1 MIKIFFDDA
10 CSLCQKEI
18 HYYKSISPKK
28 KFQWLNIH
36 ENNALLKR
44 FNISQN
50 EALLSLHA
58 IDEKQR
64 IYKGMDAFSLIWRE
78 LKGWRWLSILVNIPL
93 ISPLCKILYKLFAYW
108 RFNKL
113 NYCKVQ

>member
-36 ENNALLKR
+36 ENNA
-44 FNISQN
+44 
-50 EALLSLHA
+50 
-58 IDEKQR
+58 
-64 IYKGMDAFSLIWRE
+64 
-78 LKGWRWLSILVNIPL
+78 SIE
-93 ISPLCKILYKLFAYW
+93 F
-108 RFNKL
+108 F
-113 NYCKVQ
+113 Q